1 MTLMRILIWI
11 GFPIGLLFMAAS
23 VTMLL
28 GWTNG
33 DDLCRTWMSPALTY
47 CR

>member
-1 MTLMRILIWI
+1 MALMRVIVWL
-11 GFPIGLLFMAAS
+11 GLPVGVLAFLAS
-23 VTMLL
+23 MTMLL

-33 DDLCRTWMSPALTY
+33 DDLCRTWLSVVLTY

>member
-1 MTLMRILIWI
+1 MALMRVIIWV
-11 GFPIGLLFMAAS
+11 GLPVGVVALVAS
-23 VTMLL
+23 LTMLL

-33 DDLCRTWMSPALTY
+33 DDLCRTWLSLVLTY

>member
-1 MTLMRILIWI
+1 MALMRVIVWL
-11 GFPIGLLFMAAS
+11 GVPVGVLAFLAS
-23 VTMLL
+23 ITMLL

-33 DDLCRTWMSPALTY
+33 DDLCRTWLSVDLTY